1 MAQNNQANKP
11 ESKPDLVK
19 CEVLRGIGMPADKN
33 TLDIAKERARRK
45 DIKFDPAGLSTMVF
59 PNKPTY
65 EDNGSTVIEPEPV
78 FVMLDK
84 ETAKKL
90 QKVDA
95 VRVAI

>member
-1 MAQNNQANKP
+1 MAQNNQQP
-11 ESKPDLVK
+11 EPKEKLIK
-19 CEVLRGIGMPADKN
+19 CEVLRGIGMPADKD

-45 DIKFDPAGLSTMVF
+45 DIKFDPSGLSTMVF

-78 FVMLDK
+78 FVMLDEK
-84 ETAKKL
+84 TAKKL
-90 QKVDA
+90 QKANA